1 MVDFDEIYSM
11 LFTGSFEVEH
21 GFVTAVRRGFKSRKR
36 SEMRLV
42 RRKRSCCVD
51 WFSGVENT
59 DDDVRPRWLWG
70 SAASIGF

>member
-1 MVDFDEIYSM
+1 MVEFDGIYSM

-21 GFVTAVRRGFKSRKR
+21 GFVTAVQCGSRSWKR
-36 SEMRLV
+36 SEMSPV

-59 DDDVRPRWLWG
+59 DDGVRPR
-70 SAASIGF
+70 